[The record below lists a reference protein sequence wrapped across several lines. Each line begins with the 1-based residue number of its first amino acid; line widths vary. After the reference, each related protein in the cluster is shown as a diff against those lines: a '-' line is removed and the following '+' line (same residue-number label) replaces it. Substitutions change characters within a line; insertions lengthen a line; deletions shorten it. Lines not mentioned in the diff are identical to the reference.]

1 MQLNEGRSTMWQQSR
16 NWMATFGPAFVLGLI
31 TCSVI
36 YGQDIITNYL
46 PGTDFS
52 KYRTYKWVTIG
63 PNGVPDQI
71 LDTQIKQSIDS
82 QLAAK
87 GFMKVEGDKAD
98 LFVRYQVA
106 VDKERQ
112 WNATGMGDIFRSP
125 GLSTAMGSATATS
138 STIDVGTLVLDMFDP
153 SVKQLVWTGHAT
165 KTINPSKDPQKNQRN
180 IDKAMQKLLK
190 GFPPRQK

>member
-1 MQLNEGRSTMWQQSR
+1 MKGKSTMWQNSR
-16 NWMATFGPAFVLGLI
+16 NWMARITPAFLLALAV
-31 TCSVI
+31 CSGI
-36 YGQDIITNYL
+36 YGQEVITNYL

-52 KYRTYKWVTIG
+52 KYHTYKWVTIG
-63 PNGVPDQI
+63 PSGVPDQI

-87 GFMKVEGDKAD
+87 GLTKVDGDKAD

-106 VDKERQ
+106 VAKEKQ

-125 GLSTAMGSATATS
+125 GMSTAMGSATATS
-138 STIDVGTLVLDMFDP
+138 SSIDVGTLVLDLFDP
-153 SVKQLVWTGHAT
+153 AAKQLVWTGHAT

-190 GFPPRQK
+190 DFPPRRK

>member
-1 MQLNEGRSTMWQQSR
+1 MRQESR
-16 NWMATFGPAFVLGLI
+16 NVVAGFGPGFVLALI
-31 TCSVI
+31 ACSLA
-36 YGQDIITNYL
+36 YGQDVITNYL

-63 PNGVPDQI
+63 PSGVPDQI

-87 GFMKVEGDKAD
+87 GLTKVDNDKAD
-98 LFVRYQVA
+98 LLVRYQVA
-106 VDKERQ
+106 VSKEKE
-112 WNATGMGDIFRSP
+112 WNATGMGDVFRWP
-125 GLSTAMGSATATS
+125 GMSTAMGSATATS
-138 STIDVGTLVLDMFDP
+138 TTIDVGTLVLDMFDP
-153 SVKQLVWTGHAT
+153 TVKRLVWTGHAT

-190 GFPPRQK
+190 GFPPRRK